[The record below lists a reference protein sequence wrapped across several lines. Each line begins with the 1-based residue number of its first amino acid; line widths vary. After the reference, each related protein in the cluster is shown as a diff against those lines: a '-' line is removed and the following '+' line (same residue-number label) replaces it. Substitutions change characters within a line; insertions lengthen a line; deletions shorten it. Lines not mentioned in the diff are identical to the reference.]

1 MAKKKPE
8 PESHLIDGIGEQS
21 PSVEPSSEVGA
32 EAFIVLQGTVI
43 NFGNN
48 LISAQMEID
57 HLKRRVD
64 ALAKVIEQNYGK
76 VI

>member
-8 PESHLIDGIGEQS
+8 PESHLIEGVGEQVQAT
-21 PSVEPSSEVGA
+21 PTAPEVGA
-32 EAFIVLQGTVI
+32 DAFIALQGTVI

>member
-8 PESHLIDGIGEQS
+8 PESHLIEGVGEQAQAT
-21 PSVEPSSEVGA
+21 PTAPEVGA
-32 EAFIVLQGTVI
+32 DAFIALQGTVI